1 MNKTL
6 RFEIVTGVNKGY
18 FHNNTE
24 SDSLNL
30 VGSVWGKIAKQEYEL
45 TGIYVSAV
53 IKPSKAI
60 YNEAWGCPKGGEET
74 VSITG
79 VANKE
84 FVANIQDWKNTVIKL
99 GKELKEEL
107 RQSTLTC
114 EFMDTELYYF
124 K

>member
-24 SDSLNL
+24 SESLDLIGNIW
-30 VGSVWGKIAKQEYEL
+30 SEIAQQEYEL

-53 IKPSKAI
+53 IKPSKTI

-74 VSITG
+74 VTLTG

-84 FVANIQDWKNTVIKL
+84 FVTDIQKWKTTVIKL
-99 GKELKEEL
+99 AAKLKNELK
-107 RQSTLTC
+107 QNTLTC
-114 EFMDTELYYF
+114 EFIDTELHYF